1 MEVSSPWAT
10 AKLSL
15 ANGLI
20 YAYTKPKGPV
30 NTDAWYLAAIDFET
44 GETVYKVLTGTGSLY
59 NAAMGVVYLSP
70 DGAVYVGLMAGV
82 VKIED
87 GR

>member
-1 MEVSSPWAT
+1 VSAAIANT
-10 AKLSL
+10 KLSL

-20 YAYTKPKGPV
+20 YAYTKPKGPS
-30 NTDAWYLAAIDFET
+30 NTDAWYFTAIDFWT
-44 GETVYKVLTGTGSLY
+44 GETVYKVLTGTGSY
-59 NAAMGVVYLSP
+59 FNAAQGVVTLSP
-70 DGAVYVGLMAGV
+70 DGKAYVGLMAGL